1 MEYPGEGPNRQP
13 YEYKGEYW
21 ADTNSTDDDG
31 GVHTNSGPC
40 NRCFCLISKK
50 LSVDISINIF
60 YDCLCELEHDSQ
72 YIDFANTL
80 LDVCPDEYQKVV
92 TGVLDIIKIP
102 YTSMEIE
109 FGN

>member
-1 MEYPGEGPNRQP
+1 MLS
-13 YEYKGEYW
+13 EYKGEYW

-92 TGVLDIIKIP
+92 TGILDIIKIP
-102 YTSMEIE
+102 YTPMEIE